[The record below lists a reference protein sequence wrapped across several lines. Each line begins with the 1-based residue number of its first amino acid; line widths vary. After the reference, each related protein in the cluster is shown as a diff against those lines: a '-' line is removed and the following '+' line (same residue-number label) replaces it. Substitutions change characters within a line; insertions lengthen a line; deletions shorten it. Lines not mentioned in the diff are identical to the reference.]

1 MTRLT
6 VAECPQLVPL
16 VEVALQAPMAR
27 WCRAGQPRTARRD
40 TTDQHGALRTPADRL
55 VLIWALQ
62 TSPLRVVQGRL
73 FGMGQSKAPQGMHV
87 LVVVVRA
94 TRRPS
99 ASRGGRRR

>member
-1 MTRLT
+1 
-6 VAECPQLVPL
+6 
-16 VEVALQAPMAR
+16 MAR
-27 WCRAGQPRTARRD
+27 WCRAGQPRTARRY

-55 VLIWALQ
+55 VLIWVSLQ
-62 TSPLRVVQGRL
+62 TSPLQVVQGRL